1 MGSAF
6 DHSPSITVPSSST
19 NNRIVTWNG
28 STGKNFNNTALVEIA
43 AGVVTGLTSLSV
55 DNIQILDNAIV
66 STDSNGNIGLTP
78 NGSGAVVIS
87 KLRVTSSGAQ
97 DGYVLTSTDGN
108 GNVAWEEAGGGAI
121 AATSGGADTYLA
133 RYTNGTSLIGS
144 NKLTFT
150 ESSADFNINLSSA
163 NPYFRITSYST
174 NSTHEP
180 YLELRKSGHGTIG
193 SNTAMSNGEF
203 LGTIAWAGSTAS
215 GWGLG
220 AKIYVRTN
228 APFDGNQED
237 AKMYF
242 AVKNGTSWKDVVTI
256 ADNSGTHPS
265 YETEGVVG
273 IGETTPVAK
282 LHVKRGE
289 SGVDPYGRLVFFED
303 SGDEC
308 YIQIAGGGSSPTGGI
323 LMGNS
328 SSVSAC
334 GIYMHGSQ
342 LDLRFAGAHKAR
354 ITSGGAVYFYSLGT
368 GSANDIHMSSNQI
381 IQVVS
386 SRRYKKDEKD
396 FSLDSKLLQQLVI
409 KDFTWKE
416 DTGTP
421 NKADFGVIAEDTYD
435 VCPALVGM
443 IEIDGEMVPDSVPS
457 RPLLMMAVAE
467 IQRLHTEIELLKS

>member
-43 AGVVTGLTSLSV
+43 AGVVTGITSLSV

-66 STDSNGNIGLTP
+66 STNSNGNIGLTP

-87 KLRVTSSGAQ
+87 KLQVTSSGAQ

-174 NSTHEP
+174 NDAHEP

-193 SNTAMSNGEF
+193 STTAMSNGEQ
-203 LGTIAWAGSTAS
+203 LGTIAWAGSTS
-215 GWGLG
+215 GGFVLG
-220 AKIYVRTN
+220 AKIYVKTN

-242 AVKNGTSWKDVVTI
+242 AVKNGTSWKDVLTV
-256 ADNSGTHPS
+256 ADNTGTHPS

-273 IGETTPVAK
+273 IGETSPVAK

-308 YIQIAGGGSSPTGGI
+308 YIQIAGGGSSPTGGL

-328 SSVSAC
+328 SSVAAC

-342 LDLRFAGAHKAR
+342 LDFRFAGSHKAR
-354 ITSGGAVYFYSLGT
+354 FASGGAVYFYSLGT

-435 VCPALVGM
+435 ICPALVGM